1 VNQQFITSAFLKDP
15 TDPDARDGDFSRGN
29 VMKQAIAEYAASKVF
44 LRITPP
50 LCVHVDISSGTRT
63 SARFGNAQTFI
74 RRASRC
80 SFNCRKDLS
89 CNRGRI
95 AFIGQSSASC

>member
-1 VNQQFITSAFLKDP
+1 MRALGSLLTAVNQQFITSAFLKDP

-50 LCVHVDISSGTRT
+50 LCVHVDISSGHAHKPAVR
-63 SARFGNAQTFI
+63 
-74 RRASRC
+74 
-80 SFNCRKDLS
+80 
-89 CNRGRI
+89 
-95 AFIGQSSASC
+95 